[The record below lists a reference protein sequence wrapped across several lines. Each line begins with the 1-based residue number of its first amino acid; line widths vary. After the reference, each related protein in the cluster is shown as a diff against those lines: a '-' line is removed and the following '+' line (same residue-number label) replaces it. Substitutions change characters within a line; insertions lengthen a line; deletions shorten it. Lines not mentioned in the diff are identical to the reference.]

1 MNNHQE
7 KIIVNNISDFEDFP
21 IELLNPEF
29 EQELSEIEPLREEL
43 NNDKDEEVSEIAS
56 FTSQGVATIFH
67 VADWTDSNWAKYYK
81 TRIIS
86 SLNINMSKM
95 ERHIWGKYGNYTNI
109 AESAHALINREGKQ
123 LNLMSAILCEKRHDK
138 KLLKIKNIQDD
149 SGIPYTRCDKSEV
162 KRQQINQ
169 IQEFHVKIPD
179 GEIQKENFN
188 NN

>member
-56 FTSQGVATIFH
+56 FTSPELA
-67 VADWTDSNWAKYYK
+67 Y
-81 TRIIS
+81 
-86 SLNINMSKM
+86 
-95 ERHIWGKYGNYTNI
+95 
-109 AESAHALINREGKQ
+109 ALINREGKQ
-123 LNLMSAILCEKRHDK
+123 LNLMSAILCGKRHDE

-149 SGIPYTRCDKSEV
+149 SRHTIY
-162 KRQQINQ
+162 
-169 IQEFHVKIPD
+169 
-179 GEIQKENFN
+179 
-188 NN
+188 

>member
-1 MNNHQE
+1 E

-29 EQELSEIEPLREEL
+29 EQFILKVSINGRVKTYPCLGNFTRRCCHYISCCRL
-43 NNDKDEEVSEIAS
+43 DRFKSSGAKD
-56 FTSQGVATIFH
+56 
-67 VADWTDSNWAKYYK
+67 WAKYYK

-169 IQEFHVKIPD
+169 IQEFRVFVIKMAI
-179 GEIQKENFN
+179 GQF
-188 NN
+188 